1 MDYSAVYDYSY
12 YISKNPDVYHAY
24 GDDDAAVLQHFVQWG
39 MKEGRQAK
47 STFDVRSY
55 RLQYA
60 DLRRAYGNDLKNY
73 YVHYIN
79 WGAREGRRGTGCN
92 TLQNGLTL
100 WNGVD
105 YSAVY
110 DYSYY
115 ISKNPDVY
123 RAYGDDDAAVLQHF
137 VQYGMNEGR
146 QAKVDF
152 SVQNYRT
159 RYQDLQKTYGS
170 DWKAYYLHYINY
182 GVREG
187 RRGA

>member
-1 MDYSAVYDYSY
+1 MRMEMMMPRYYSILS
-12 YISKNPDVYHAY
+12 S
-24 GDDDAAVLQHFVQWG
+24 GG

-115 ISKNPDVY
+115 ISKKSGCISCVW
-123 RAYGDDDAAVLQHF
+123 R
-137 VQYGMNEGR
+137 
-146 QAKVDF
+146 
-152 SVQNYRT
+152 
-159 RYQDLQKTYGS
+159 
-170 DWKAYYLHYINY
+170 
-182 GVREG
+182 
-187 RRGA
+187 